1 MRQTDYLNMKRAI
14 KHLDD
19 KSLQSVLLVFLEHIK
34 TLERHA
40 ESIDSILHDHMDNNS
55 EAWNTQIE
63 FNKGT
68 IKFTKKVAEFLRMN
82 EINEEEKDGPTCV
95 VLPVFD
101 DTEEDV
107 SCEEDISEDEPE
119 DRGGETV

>member
-82 EINEEEKDGPTCV
+82 EEEEDGPTCV

-107 SCEEDISEDEPE
+107 SCEEDISEDEPA